1 MMFRAEKI
9 KASTLLAGIAMG
21 LVCLPSTPEAKT
33 AGVNPKS
40 IPAKYQDIR
49 FPDLTFV
56 APLPDSHRV
65 QLDGGA
71 VAYLVPD
78 STLDLIKVSLYSSA
92 ANQVQ
97 KPEEV
102 AAFRMYSSLLKSGGA
117 GSLSPERLEDS
128 LEFVAA
134 FMDASLD
141 DWQGSA
147 TLDCLTGNASELLG
161 LMPDLV
167 LKPRLDTAVFRVN
180 QRNLIEN
187 LRHRYDT
194 PRGVIGTLYER
205 VMQGGHPTNWQ
216 PAEKEVATLT
226 PQMLKPLVGRG
237 FPSDKLVF
245 AVAGRFDRAEMI
257 KRLNQLVK
265 RFPASTAK
273 AGNQPFSELGSDA
286 KPFKGPRAPGVY
298 LVDKPFTQATIRIAA
313 PGVKRP
319 DPDYYRLSVAS
330 YIFGDGG
337 FTSRLVEKVRSNEGL
352 AYGVSSDVESD
363 YYRRGSVSVGLQ
375 TKVET
380 GAYAIRLVL
389 DEMKRMREG
398 GITDAE
404 LAKAKD
410 GLLKSMPALF
420 DSPGATARIFA
431 QGEIWRRKPDHFI
444 AYEKAIKEMTKA
456 EVEEAFRRYFIP
468 DSMRIIVVGPKAS
481 LLAKDSRGLALS
493 DFGKVTEITTDE
505 LDKRD

>member
-1 MMFRAEKI
+1 MKQHAFSNGLRSLAAAMALGALCSASA
-9 KASTLLAGIAMG
+9 KAPAQALKGI
-21 LVCLPSTPEAKT
+21 PTR
-33 AGVNPKS
+33 
-40 IPAKYQDIR
+40 YQDIR
-49 FPDLTFV
+49 FPELVFV
-56 APLPDSHRV
+56 APHPDAYKV
-65 QLDGGA
+65 NLDGGA
-71 VAYLVPD
+71 IAYLVPD
-78 STLDLIKVSLYSSA
+78 STLDLVKVSLYSGQ
-92 ANQVQ
+92 ANQPQ
-97 KPEEV
+97 KPGEV
-102 AAFRMYSSLLKSGGA
+102 AALRMYSSLLKAGGA
-117 GSLSPERLEDS
+117 GSLSPEKLEDS

-134 FMDASLD
+134 FMNAGLD
-141 DWQGSA
+141 DWQGNAS
-147 TLDCLTGNASELLG
+147 LDCLTGNAVELLN
-161 LMPDLV
+161 LLPDLV

-194 PRGVIGTLYER
+194 PRGVMGVLYER
-205 VMQGGHPTNWQ
+205 VMQGSHPSNWLPTEAEVSALQ
-216 PAEKEVATLT
+216 PKALT
-226 PQMLKPLVGRG
+226 ALSGRG
-237 FPSDKLVF
+237 FPANRLVF
-245 AVAGRFDRAEMI
+245 AVAGRFDRAEMV
-257 KRLNQLVK
+257 KRLNVMVK
-265 RFPASTAK
+265 RFAPLPQGA
-273 AGNQPFSELGSDA
+273 DVR
-286 KPFKGPRAPGVY
+286 PFKGPMAPGVY
-298 LVDKPFTQATIRIAA
+298 IVDKPFAQATIQVAA

-363 YYRRGSVSVGLQ
+363 YYRRGSVSVSLQ

-398 GITDAE
+398 GITEAE

-410 GLLKSMPALF
+410 GLLKSMPSLF

-444 AYEKAIKEMTKA
+444 EYEKSIKALTKA
-456 EVEEAFRRYFIP
+456 EVDDAFKRYFVP
-468 DSMRIIVVGPKAS
+468 DSMRIVVVGPKAG
-481 LLAKDSRGLALS
+481 LLAKDARGLSLT
-493 DFGKVTEITTDE
+493 DFGKVNDITTAE